1 MRYSQYFLATL
12 KETPADA
19 EIVSHQLML
28 RAGMI
33 RKVATGIYN
42 YLPFGLRAVRKVEEI
57 VRQEM
62 ERAGALEMLMPMV
75 IPAELWQESQRWE
88 QYGRELLRLKDRKDS
103 EFCLGPTHEEVVTD
117 VVRNTVRSYRQ
128 LPLNLYQIQSKFR
141 DEIRPRFGLMR
152 GREFIMKDAY
162 SFDLDEAGA
171 DIAYEKM
178 FQAYRRIFE
187 RCGLK
192 FRAVEADT
200 GNIGGSSSHEFMVLA
215 DSGEDAI
222 VSCDSCE
229 YAANVEK
236 AELIA
241 TDAAM
246 PEPRLELQQVSTP
259 GRKSV
264 LEVTDFLDVSPQKL
278 VKTLIMQT
286 DDGQTVAVLLRGD
299 RELNDIKL
307 CRLLGCN
314 EVTLAGEEVV
324 QQATGA
330 PSGFVGPVGLKLR
343 LLADQE
349 VATMADFI
357 VGANVVDSHYIGVN
371 LQRDFTVEAFA
382 DLRLSVAGDP
392 CPRCTGQLE
401 SWRGIEVGHIFK
413 LGTKYSE
420 ALRAT
425 VLDDQ
430 GQDRALF
437 MGCYGI
443 GIGRTVASAIEQN
456 HDDNGIVFPLPIA
469 PFQVLITVVNPKDEA
484 VLQASEDIYQ
494 ALQQAGIEVLLDDR
508 DERAGSKFKDA
519 DLLGIPLRLTIGSRG
534 LKEEVVELQRRSDGE
549 RTMFSYRGANTT
561 IAPPDLP
568 SDLLNNVALVEFSGV
583 GDKPFTGRCGFF

>member
-1 MRYSQYFLATL
+1 MRYSQYLLTTL

-33 RKVATGIYN
+33 RKVAAGIYN

-62 ERAGALEMLMPMV
+62 EKAGALELLMPMV
-75 IPAELWQESQRWE
+75 VPAELWQESQRWE
-88 QYGRELLRLKDRKDS
+88 QYGKELLRLKDRKDS
-103 EFCLGPTHEEVVTD
+103 DFCLGPTHEEVITD
-117 VVRNTVRSYRQ
+117 IVRGAVRSYRQ

-171 DIAYEKM
+171 DAAYEKM

-215 DSGEDAI
+215 ESGEDAI
-222 VSCDSCE
+222 VSCSSCQ

-241 TDAAM
+241 TAEAT
-246 PEPRLELQQVSTP
+246 PEPAMDLQKVATP
-259 GRKSV
+259 GMKSV
-264 LEVTDFLDVSPQKL
+264 EEVTTYLEVTPQRL
-278 VKTLIMQT
+278 VKTLVLQT
-286 DDGQTVAVLLRGD
+286 DGGETVAVLLRGD

-314 EVTLAGEEVV
+314 EVTLASEEVV
-324 QQATGA
+324 QQVTGA
-330 PSGFVGPVGLKLR
+330 PSGFAGPVGLELR
-343 LLADQE
+343 VLADHE
-349 VATMADFI
+349 VAAMADFI
-357 VGANVVDSHYIGVN
+357 VGANAADSHYAGVN

-382 DLRLSVAGDP
+382 DLRLTVAGDP
-392 CPRCTGQLE
+392 CPRCASPLE

-420 ALRAT
+420 ALGAT

-430 GQDRALF
+430 GKDRVLI

-456 HDDNGIVFPLPIA
+456 HDENGIIFPLPIA
-469 PFQVLITVVNPKDEA
+469 PFQVLIAVVNPKDEA
-484 VLQASEDIYQ
+484 VLKASEDLYQ
-494 ALQQAGIEVLLDDR
+494 SLQQAGVEVLLDDR
-508 DERAGSKFKDA
+508 DERPGSKFKDA
-519 DLLGIPLRLTIGSRG
+519 DLLGIPLRLTVGTRG
-534 LKEEVVELQRRSDGE
+534 LKEEAVELQRRKDGE
-549 RTMFSYRGANTT
+549 RTMLPLAGA
-561 IAPPDLP
+561 AE
-568 SDLLNNVALVEFSGV
+568 LLAEEVRQALAL
-583 GDKPFTGRCGFF
+583 